1 MFVQG
6 LHDIFQ
12 NIKGKTYVLLWA
24 ENNKVLTENW
34 CALLIPTPELAKLG
48 LTCTKFCLRCI
59 DMVYERRSEYDN
71 SIIHTRA
78 SNIVYF
84 RLFFVF

>member
-24 ENNKVLTENW
+24 KNNKVLTENW
-34 CALLIPTPELAKLG
+34 RAL
-48 LTCTKFCLRCI
+48 R
-59 DMVYERRSEYDN
+59 ERRRMVLQICKDQNKVRGCQNVWLKLS
-71 SIIHTRA
+71 R
-78 SNIVYF
+78 
-84 RLFFVF
+84 

>member
-24 ENNKVLTENW
+24 KNNKVLTENW
-34 CALLIPTPELAKLG
+34 RALSPMGYEAKLRTDVLG
-48 LTCTKFCLRCI
+48 KNPLTSAIQVNILRQKI
-59 DMVYERRSEYDN
+59 LRSFPE
-71 SIIHTRA
+71 
-78 SNIVYF
+78 
-84 RLFFVF
+84 

>member
-24 ENNKVLTENW
+24 KNNKVLTENW
-34 CALLIPTPELAKLG
+34 RVLLNPVQLSVATDTNQFVIESAKPTLSFRRLLSYQAKPNQI
-48 LTCTKFCLRCI
+48 KMA
-59 DMVYERRSEYDN
+59 DQS
-71 SIIHTRA
+71 
-78 SNIVYF
+78 
-84 RLFFVF
+84 

>member
-24 ENNKVLTENW
+24 KNNKVLTENW
-34 CALLIPTPELAKLG
+34 RALLCFSKYNRTEK
-48 LTCTKFCLRCI
+48 T
-59 DMVYERRSEYDN
+59 S
-71 SIIHTRA
+71 
-78 SNIVYF
+78 
-84 RLFFVF
+84 

>member
-24 ENNKVLTENW
+24 KNNKVLTENW
-34 CALLIPTPELAKLG
+34 RALSRESFKKARQSYTSKIKVVSLCE
-48 LTCTKFCLRCI
+48 
-59 DMVYERRSEYDN
+59 
-71 SIIHTRA
+71 
-78 SNIVYF
+78 
-84 RLFFVF
+84 

>member
-24 ENNKVLTENW
+24 KNNKVLTENW
-34 CALLIPTPELAKLG
+34 RALVILVLI
-48 LTCTKFCLRCI
+48 C
-59 DMVYERRSEYDN
+59 
-71 SIIHTRA
+71 
-78 SNIVYF
+78 
-84 RLFFVF
+84 

>member
-24 ENNKVLTENW
+24 KNNKVLTENW
-34 CALLIPTPELAKLG
+34 RALMILG
-48 LTCTKFCLRCI
+48 W
-59 DMVYERRSEYDN
+59 
-71 SIIHTRA
+71 
-78 SNIVYF
+78 
-84 RLFFVF
+84 

>member
-24 ENNKVLTENW
+24 KNNKVLTENW
-34 CALLIPTPELAKLG
+34 RALTPFTIAHFFNSNNSANVLDFSYFLITQLFKKQAWEAISSG
-48 LTCTKFCLRCI
+48 
-59 DMVYERRSEYDN
+59 
-71 SIIHTRA
+71 
-78 SNIVYF
+78 IV
-84 RLFFVF
+84 

>member
-24 ENNKVLTENW
+24 KNNKVLTENW
-34 CALLIPTPELAKLG
+34 RALQILTLIW
-48 LTCTKFCLRCI
+48 
-59 DMVYERRSEYDN
+59 M
-71 SIIHTRA
+71 
-78 SNIVYF
+78 
-84 RLFFVF
+84 LFSPF

>member
-24 ENNKVLTENW
+24 KNNKVLTENW
-34 CALLIPTPELAKLG
+34 RALRSTRLLVSSFYIDDKYKPT
-48 LTCTKFCLRCI
+48 
-59 DMVYERRSEYDN
+59 YQ
-71 SIIHTRA
+71 
-78 SNIVYF
+78 
-84 RLFFVF
+84 

>member
-24 ENNKVLTENW
+24 KNNKVLTENW
-34 CALLIPTPELAKLG
+34 RALVKSRVKEFFIIFKSNNIIIKQQKLI
-48 LTCTKFCLRCI
+48 
-59 DMVYERRSEYDN
+59 
-71 SIIHTRA
+71 
-78 SNIVYF
+78 
-84 RLFFVF
+84 